1 MAFTKV
7 VGAGIHTQSNI
18 DSHNLNST
26 GIITATKFDGPFDNI
41 VIGGGGLDISG
52 IVTATELDIN
62 GNGDISGNLVV
73 GGNLTANGDF
83 TTLNTTLREVELLRV
98 DASDA
103 NLTAGIITQ
112 RSTGDILN
120 LSNGSTELFTVVS
133 DGNTGIG
140 TTNPT
145 QKLDVRGDIISYE
158 NSSGSVR
165 LVQDGN
171 IEITNNNGG
180 IIDFKTADNEDFDC
194 RIRQVSNGLQ
204 FMTGGNGST
213 DEKVRITSAG
223 RVGIGT
229 TNPNATGLT
238 VYRDD
243 TALGNILSIEQDGT
257 GDAILGFA
265 IKGIAAWQFGIDN
278 DDSDKFKISYDG
290 SGLDS
295 STSVTLD
302 RTGKVGIG
310 TANPVRPLHIE
321 SSDCR
326 IRLTDVGYATD
337 VELQNVSG
345 DAVLTTNGASNLR
358 LQTNNGERFRIT
370 KDGQISIDAN
380 SGAGTTFGNNTLLNI
395 VPENRTSAFA
405 ANDGDTWHD
414 VVLHQGG
421 SATNNAVG
429 IAFVLKNN
437 GSYHKNAGTGIC
449 AVKNG
454 TNSDFG
460 SDLVFITRPQSAVA
474 EERLRI
480 TSTGNLKVPD
490 DAEIQLGGPLN
501 SGDGDLRIYHT
512 TSGTSWIRHTNST
525 EYFILEGNQM
535 DFRDYATGVY
545 RARMGAEVKLY
556 YNGNNEK
563 FTTTDTGIEVTGEV
577 AASQD
582 YPNIK
587 PRLNFNFT
595 KEKKLDSRITYSRI
609 GPASFTD
616 EFGKVVLVGDN
627 TPRLNYDPFTGE
639 GKGLLIEQSRTNYV
653 RVSTNLESEWV
664 AGGGS
669 FAVDNSITNPDGSV
683 GAYYHTGTE
692 LYHQNIDLSGASTN
706 IVIVS
711 LWVKERSGQSGN
723 LDIEI
728 FQQISGSVI
737 SLGAFSFNPATEVVS
752 TADANF
758 SNGTVE
764 KYPNGWYRVSAKVTT
779 SSGNFSSSTRYDMQG
794 AEHYVWGMQ
803 LEAGE
808 FLTSFIPTNGDVG
821 TRGLEQIKIDGDNF
835 TDFYNPIEST
845 VVCEFDSSNWLTYN
859 NNQYEKIWSINNG
872 SESDVFEMFKQNTV
886 NNAIRFRVRD
896 GGVNVLGAG
905 NITYGTN
912 TTPKMAF
919 AVKLNDAA
927 VAVDGTIAGTSDT
940 GIPMPTVDRLIFGNH
955 GLDNN
960 ANNRLSGHIRKFS
973 YYPVKLPD
981 SQIITLTT

>member
-1 MAFTKV
+1 

-145 QKLDVRGDIISYE
+145 QKLDVRGDIITYE

-429 IAFVLKNN
+429 IAF
-437 GSYHKNAGTGIC
+437 
-449 AVKNG
+449 
-454 TNSDFG
+454 
-460 SDLVFITRPQSAVA
+460 
-474 EERLRI
+474 
-480 TSTGNLKVPD
+480 
-490 DAEIQLGGPLN
+490 
-501 SGDGDLRIYHT
+501 
-512 TSGTSWIRHTNST
+512 
-525 EYFILEGNQM
+525 
-535 DFRDYATGVY
+535 
-545 RARMGAEVKLY
+545 
-556 YNGNNEK
+556 
-563 FTTTDTGIEVTGEV
+563 
-577 AASQD
+577 
-582 YPNIK
+582 
-587 PRLNFNFT
+587 
-595 KEKKLDSRITYSRI
+595 
-609 GPASFTD
+609 
-616 EFGKVVLVGDN
+616 
-627 TPRLNYDPFTGE
+627 
-639 GKGLLIEQSRTNYV
+639 
-653 RVSTNLESEWV
+653 
-664 AGGGS
+664 
-669 FAVDNSITNPDGSV
+669 
-683 GAYYHTGTE
+683 
-692 LYHQNIDLSGASTN
+692 
-706 IVIVS
+706 
-711 LWVKERSGQSGN
+711 
-723 LDIEI
+723 
-728 FQQISGSVI
+728 
-737 SLGAFSFNPATEVVS
+737 
-752 TADANF
+752 
-758 SNGTVE
+758 
-764 KYPNGWYRVSAKVTT
+764 
-779 SSGNFSSSTRYDMQG
+779 
-794 AEHYVWGMQ
+794 
-803 LEAGE
+803 
-808 FLTSFIPTNGDVG
+808 
-821 TRGLEQIKIDGDNF
+821 
-835 TDFYNPIEST
+835 
-845 VVCEFDSSNWLTYN
+845 
-859 NNQYEKIWSINNG
+859 
-872 SESDVFEMFKQNTV
+872 
-886 NNAIRFRVRD
+886 
-896 GGVNVLGAG
+896 
-905 NITYGTN
+905 
-912 TTPKMAF
+912 
-919 AVKLNDAA
+919 
-927 VAVDGTIAGTSDT
+927 
-940 GIPMPTVDRLIFGNH
+940 
-955 GLDNN
+955 
-960 ANNRLSGHIRKFS
+960 
-973 YYPVKLPD
+973 
-981 SQIITLTT
+981 